1 MLLKHIKLSNIRS
14 YKDLSLD
21 LPEGSVML
29 SGDIGSGKSTILQAV
44 EFALFGITKE
54 VSGSSLLRNGE
65 SAGSVELHFNVE
77 NKDVAIKRTL
87 KRSSSSVTQDHGH
100 LIVNGKKIERTAS
113 ELKQEIINLL
123 QYPQELL
130 TKKSMI
136 YRYTVYTP
144 QEEMKRI
151 LFEEK
156 EQRLDTLRRVFGID
170 KYKNICQATEIFV
183 AGIKLK
189 SKELSGMTLDT
200 SYKEEERN
208 KKKKDLENI
217 NSSIKSLEPALVTKK
232 KQLEECKL
240 KLKRLESEKANLEA
254 IQRDL
259 AATEASLSHKESDLK
274 KAQERIKKLE
284 EEKIKIASHL
294 KKLPFSVNKE
304 DVNQKS
310 KELEETEAKIR
321 RIRDSIQALRTLK
334 AQAEKNIYDLKSFDI
349 CPTCKQKV
357 TKDHIHSLSIKD
369 EKDIKDCDHQL
380 SILEKDLKIVSDL
393 QSSLK
398 ENVEKLKEMMKE
410 EEIIKIQQENL
421 ANKEE
426 ELKAQNKTLN
436 EVNKEVLHLRE
447 KKSAL
452 DSRIAPYA
460 RLNKEY
466 ESFRKESDIFQEEEE
481 KLAIEHSSLKVKS
494 ADIDESLRQLEN
506 ELKARYKVKEQI
518 EGLKQMQHWLEEFF
532 VPLVMTME
540 KSVMLKVHH
549 DFDQLFQ
556 KWFSI
561 IIDNETL
568 KIRLDNEFT
577 PMIEQNGHEIE
588 YSFLSGGEKTA
599 AALAYRLALNQVINT
614 LVSTIK
620 TRDLIVLDE
629 PTDGFSSEQLDRIRI
644 VLDELKMKQII
655 IVSHES
661 EIESFVNKIIR
672 LEKHGHLTRVV
683 P

>member
-1 MLLKHIKLSNIRS
+1 MLLKHIRLSNIRS

-21 LPEGSVML
+21 FPEGSVML

-77 NKDVAIKRTL
+77 HKDVAIKRTL

-113 ELKQEIINLL
+113 ELKQEIISLL

-208 KKKKDLENI
+208 KKKKDLESI
-217 NSSIKSLEPALVTKK
+217 NNSIKSIEPELITKK

-240 KLKRLESEKANLEA
+240 KLKHLESEKANLEA
-254 IQRDL
+254 IQREL

-274 KAQERIKKLE
+274 KTQERIKKLE
-284 EEKIKIASHL
+284 EEKIKIASQL

-304 DVNQKS
+304 DINQKS
-310 KELEETEAKIR
+310 RELEETEAKIHR
-321 RIRDSIQALRTLK
+321 LRDNIQALRTLK
-334 AQAEKNIYDLKSFDI
+334 IQAEKNIYDLKSFDI

-357 TKDHIHSLSIKD
+357 TKDHVHSLSVKD
-369 EKDIKDCDHQL
+369 EKNIKDCDHQL
-380 SILEKDLKIVSDL
+380 SNLEKDLKTVSDL
-393 QSSLK
+393 QASLK
-398 ENVEKLKEMMKE
+398 ENVEKLKEMMNE
-410 EEIIKIQQENL
+410 AEILKIQQDNL
-421 ANKEE
+421 TSKEE
-426 ELKAQNKTLN
+426 ELKAQKKTLS
-436 EVNKEVLHLRE
+436 EVSTEVLQLKE
-447 KKSAL
+447 KKLAL
-452 DSRIAPYA
+452 DSKIVPYA
-460 RLNKEY
+460 RLSKEY
-466 ESFRKESDIFQEEEE
+466 ESLRKESDILHEEEE
-481 KLAIEHSSLKVKS
+481 KLAIEHSNLRVKS
-494 ADIDESLRQLEN
+494 ADINESLQHLEN
-506 ELKARYKVKEQI
+506 ELKTKYKVKNQI
-518 EGLKQMQHWLEEFF
+518 EILKQMQHWLEEFF
-532 VPLVMTME
+532 VSLVMTME

-556 KWFSI
+556 KWFGI
-561 IIDNETL
+561 I
-568 KIRLDNEFT
+568 
-577 PMIEQNGHEIE
+577 MIMIG
-588 YSFLSGGEKTA
+588 
-599 AALAYRLALNQVINT
+599 V
-614 LVSTIK
+614 V
-620 TRDLIVLDE
+620 LI
-629 PTDGFSSEQLDRIRI
+629 GF
-644 VLDELKMKQII
+644 
-655 IVSHES
+655 
-661 EIESFVNKIIR
+661 
-672 LEKHGHLTRVV
+672 GA
-683 P
+683 